1 MRDRL
6 ILLAVSLLAWMIVGW
21 AVIPAIYI
29 VYLVYKKRMFQAFI
43 VVALYAAFLGLPE
56 IMASL

>member
-1 MRDRL
+1 
-6 ILLAVSLLAWMIVGW
+6 MIVGW

-29 VYLVYKKRMFQAFI
+29 VYLVYKKRMIQAFI
-43 VVALYAAFLGLPE
+43 VGALYAAFLGLPE

>member
-6 ILLAVSLLAWMIVGW
+6 IMLVVAIFAWMIVGW
-21 AVIPAIYI
+21 EIAPAIYI
-29 VYLVYKKRMFQAFI
+29 LYLVYKKRMIQAFI
-43 VVALYAAFLGLPE
+43 IGALYVGFLGLPE